1 MADFGRGRS
10 YPITTKE
17 EVVVP
22 NATLGTERTGKVEIL
37 LRPNYPELLR
47 YFLRAMVMG
56 SFDGH
61 DGRQKGLHSIMDI
74 TRYLAHTNP
83 EELAKIMEEYS

>member
-10 YPITTKE
+10 YPITEKE

-22 NATLGTERTGKVEIL
+22 DSTLGTERTGKVEIL
-37 LRPNYPELLR
+37 NPNYPELLR
-47 YFLRAMVMG
+47 YFLRAMIME

-61 DGRQKGLHSIMDI
+61 DGRRKGLHSILDI

-83 EELAKIMEEYS
+83 GELAKIMEEYS